1 MVHTA
6 SEVHGTGA
14 GTTLHGI
21 GIHGLTVLGDITDGM
36 TRSISEAG
44 TTLGITADGMTLG
57 IMEDG
62 GVGMTLGTI
71 IIIIAD
77 GTAAGILTGVI
88 ITTDMA
94 RDMYQKNLVMTTT
107 RWMVREEG

>member
-14 GTTLHGI
+14 GTIPHGI

-44 TTLGITADGMTLG
+44 TTLGITAA
-57 IMEDG
+57 
-62 GVGMTLGTI
+62 GMTLGTI

-77 GTAAGILTGVI
+77 GTVAGILTGVI

-94 RDMYQKNLVMTTT
+94 RDIYQKSLGMTAT
-107 RWMVREEG
+107 RWTAREEG